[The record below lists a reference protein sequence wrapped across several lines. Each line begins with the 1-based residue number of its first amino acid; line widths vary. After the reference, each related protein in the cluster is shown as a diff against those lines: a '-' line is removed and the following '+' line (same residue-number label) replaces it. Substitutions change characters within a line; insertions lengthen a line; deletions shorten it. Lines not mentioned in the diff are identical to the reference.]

1 MPASSPYVFVVIVR
15 SIKIGMPQVKNIY
28 IYVYIDIYVYIMII
42 RLG

>member
-28 IYVYIDIYVYIMII
+28 RYIYVYIMII